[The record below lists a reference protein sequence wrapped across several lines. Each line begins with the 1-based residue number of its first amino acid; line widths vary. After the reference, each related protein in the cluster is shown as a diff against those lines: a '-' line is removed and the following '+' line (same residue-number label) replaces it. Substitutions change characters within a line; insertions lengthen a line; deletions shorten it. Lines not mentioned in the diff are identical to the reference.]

1 VSIVDSDKKRS
12 DEYWMGVRDALRMV
26 DSFIKWARRNED
38 RAKTLDDFIH
48 DGLIAAAKRC
58 ESCLKD
64 DLGLSFAENQEKST
78 ELTEPE
84 QIPPGYEMGSTMSM
98 PSEESFEMTP
108 EDMSPESTEVP
119 VESEDESVSI
129 DAVGRLEDE
138 EIEDLSMEGPAREF
152 SSDFDLVEPTEFP
165 ASDSD
170 SDTESSSTSE
180 SEVDKEPGEDSEHA
194 PSFTWADYERAI
206 TPSEEEPEES
216 EEEDEDV
223 ELPPPVALGTTPDR
237 SEETTVPEP
246 PELPPD
252 DLKDSQSD
260 EEETDS
266 SESSEAPTKP
276 PPPPPPEDEEDEE
289 ERRRR
294 ARRLFF
300 GD

>member
-1 VSIVDSDKKRS
+1 MDSEKKRS

-64 DLGLSFAENQEKST
+64 DLGLTFAEGQEKAT
-78 ELTEPE
+78 EPSEPE
-84 QIPPGYEMGSTMSM
+84 QIPSGYEMGSTLSI

-108 EDMSPESTEVP
+108 EDMSPDSTEVP
-119 VESEDESVSI
+119 IESEEESVSI
-129 DAVGRLEDE
+129 DTVGRLEDE
-138 EIEDLSMEGPAREF
+138 EIEDFSIEGPAREF

-170 SDTESSSTSE
+170 AEISSTSE
-180 SEVDKEPGEDSEHA
+180 SEVDKEPEEDSDHA

-206 TPSEEEPEES
+206 TPSEEEPEDS
-216 EEEDEDV
+216 EEDEDV
-223 ELPPPVALGTTPDR
+223 ELPPPVVLGTTPDK
-237 SEETTVPEP
+237 SEETLVPVP

-266 SESSEAPTKP
+266 DEASEAPTRP